1 MMLNQSIHPD
11 MSKRIQVILSD
22 RASADLEEWAHSE
35 GRSVSNL
42 SAYLLERAIEEARQ
56 QGRLKN
62 HPKNPPQ
69 SSSEQ

>member
-1 MMLNQSIHPD
+1 

-22 RASADLEEWAHSE
+22 RAAADLEEWAHSE

-42 SAYLLERAIEEARQ
+42 SAYLLERAIEEARH

-62 HPKNPPQ
+62 YPKNPPQ